1 MRSDTGKQENPT
13 NLANGL
19 QLFILLYNS
28 AALAASEVNKRYYYN
43 TVHTRIPERWIQLC
57 SPFQMYVP

>member
-43 TVHTRIPERWIQLC
+43 TVHTRIPER
-57 SPFQMYVP
+57 